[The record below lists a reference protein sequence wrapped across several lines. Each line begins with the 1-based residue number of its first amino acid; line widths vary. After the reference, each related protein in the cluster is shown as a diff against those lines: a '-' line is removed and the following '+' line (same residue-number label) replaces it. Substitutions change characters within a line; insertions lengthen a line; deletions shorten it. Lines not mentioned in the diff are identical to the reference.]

1 MVAIYD
7 PDRLIFGHE
16 VELSCLD
23 PEYYEDWVPFAAR
36 APGAGC
42 AVVVLGNE
50 TTGHPP
56 SRRPGTGTQMALRG
70 LRPLSLALGP
80 VPLVIVLGAGATHA
94 RVGRVPVDIVVHHAD
109 LARLP
114 AVLADLL
121 AVNPRV
127 RLADAV
133 ETANVGLPRTVQQA
147 FVTAMRDNVVRS
159 CLGFAELV
167 NRTDGWLRETLRD
180 SPAGR
185 AGRTLI
191 WFVHAALLM
200 RASEK
205 AAAGSDQLRAA
216 LELRTIRTHA
226 PTRTPARAGATLEVE
241 RPHADRPC
249 SPGDMVEPRREL
261 R

>member
-1 MVAIYD
+1 
-7 PDRLIFGHE
+7 
-16 VELSCLD
+16 
-23 PEYYEDWVPFAAR
+23 
-36 APGAGC
+36 
-42 AVVVLGNE
+42 
-50 TTGHPP
+50 
-56 SRRPGTGTQMALRG
+56 
-70 LRPLSLALGP
+70 LSLALGP
-80 VPLVIVLGAGATHA
+80 VPLVIVLGPGATHA

-133 ETANVGLPRTVQQA
+133 ETANLGLPRTVQQA
-147 FVTAMRDNVVRS
+147 FVSAIRDDVVRS
-159 CLGFAELV
+159 SLGFAELV

-185 AGRTLI
+185 AGRTLL
-191 WFVHAALLM
+191 WFVHAALLL

-216 LELRTIRTHA
+216 LELGTSERTLLRARLRVLGPHWKWKDLRRTD
-226 PTRTPARAGATLEVE
+226 RVARAIWSSLVGNS
-241 RPHADRPC
+241 ADSIDAEIGR
-249 SPGDMVEPRREL
+249 
-261 R
+261 